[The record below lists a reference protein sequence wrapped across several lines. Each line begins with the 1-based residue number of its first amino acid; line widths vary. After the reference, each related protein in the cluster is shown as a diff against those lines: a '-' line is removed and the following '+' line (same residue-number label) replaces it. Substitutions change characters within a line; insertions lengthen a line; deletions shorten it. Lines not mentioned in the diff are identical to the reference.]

1 MESTA
6 HTFLNEFVPSVH
18 KIISPLKCMDSSS
31 STALSVYVLLIIQ
44 SNATRFLH
52 YYNLDESSLVALEE
66 LMTDQ
71 QSQNLLTW

>member
-1 MESTA
+1 
-6 HTFLNEFVPSVH
+6 
-18 KIISPLKCMDSSS
+18 MDSSS

>member
-1 MESTA
+1 
-6 HTFLNEFVPSVH
+6 
-18 KIISPLKCMDSSS
+18 MDSSS

-44 SNATRFLH
+44 SNATWFLH